1 MIAPVRPAP
10 PPDCPLER
18 YLHIVSGAWVPRILW
33 YLRFGPRRFGDLRR
47 DLGSISTKILT
58 AKLRTLEEERMVVRT
73 ELLVSERQRQVEYA
87 LTERGL
93 AFEPV
98 FEAMEQASRRLT
110 ELDLLE
116 ARTADARAGL
126 ELVRN

>member
-1 MIAPVRPAP
+1 MTSPARPSP

-47 DLGSISTKILT
+47 DLGSISTKVLT

-73 ELLVSERQRQVEYA
+73 EVSVSERQRQVEYA
-87 LTERGL
+87 LSERGL

-98 FEAMEQASRRLT
+98 FAAMEQASHRLT

-116 ARTADARAGL
+116 ASGANGDS
-126 ELVRN
+126 

>member
-1 MIAPVRPAP
+1 M
-10 PPDCPLER
+10 
-18 YLHIVSGAWVPRILW
+18 VSA
-33 YLRFGPRRFGDLRR
+33 LRSATLRDLRR

-126 ELVRN
+126 VSD